1 MTSMWSSDLQVSTLD
16 AISSLSLFLPPIY
29 DMLFHVV
36 DVVFSVLQSY
46 NHYSKYPIP
55 FTESLANS
63 IVHLLSPEFAPRFK
77 K

>member
-1 MTSMWSSDLQVSTLD
+1 MTSMLSSDLQVSTLD

-46 NHYSKYPIP
+46 NHYSKYPN
-55 FTESLANS
+55 L
-63 IVHLLSPEFAPRFK
+63 IV
-77 K
+77 

>member
-1 MTSMWSSDLQVSTLD
+1 MLSSDLQVSTLD

-46 NHYSKYPIP
+46 NYYFKYPNLIAKSS
-55 FTESLANS
+55 TVLTTQ
-63 IVHLLSPEFAPRFK
+63 FK
-77 K
+77 LH